1 MCVPVCVWGS
11 VHVYV
16 CACMPSCVCI
26 FYGYVSVSVFMC
38 VCGTTICMCVMKKRK
53 VTRVQRGR
61 ERERERETERERE
74 RNNLPIGLRTKLIQ
88 SSQTLSL
95 IRVRAQMDWHLKLK
109 YALEGPRDASKVTCW
124 CQQKPRRKPAVYPL
138 IVK

>member
-1 MCVPVCVWGS
+1 
-11 VHVYV
+11 
-16 CACMPSCVCI
+16 
-26 FYGYVSVSVFMC
+26 MC

-61 ERERERETERERE
+61 EREREREGERERERERE

>member
-1 MCVPVCVWGS
+1 
-11 VHVYV
+11 
-16 CACMPSCVCI
+16 
-26 FYGYVSVSVFMC
+26 MC

-61 ERERERETERERE
+61 ERERERE

>member
-1 MCVPVCVWGS
+1 MCVCVPVCVWGGECTCICVCMHALMCVYFLWVCVCEC
-11 VHVYV
+11 VHVCVWYNYLYV
-16 CACMPSCVCI
+16 CDEEKES
-26 FYGYVSVSVFMC
+26 YTS
-38 VCGTTICMCVMKKRK
+38 TER
-53 VTRVQRGR
+53 QR
-61 ERERERETERERE
+61 ERERE

>member
-1 MCVPVCVWGS
+1 MCVWYNYL
-11 VHVYV
+11 YV
-16 CACMPSCVCI
+16 CDEEKES
-26 FYGYVSVSVFMC
+26 YTS
-38 VCGTTICMCVMKKRK
+38 TER
-53 VTRVQRGR
+53 Q
-61 ERERERETERERE
+61 RERERETE

>member
-1 MCVPVCVWGS
+1 MCVWYNYL
-11 VHVYV
+11 YV
-16 CACMPSCVCI
+16 CDEEKES
-26 FYGYVSVSVFMC
+26 YTS
-38 VCGTTICMCVMKKRK
+38 TER
-53 VTRVQRGR
+53 QR
-61 ERERERETERERE
+61 ERERERERARERETERERERE